1 MAHPPEQPVEKQARR
16 HSPALIAIVVAVV
29 LVIIA
34 FFVFGGS
41 DPEAITEEP
50 TANTT
55 ETEAAPAT
63 DTEEPET
70 TQ

>member
-16 HSPALIAIVVAVV
+16 HFPALIAIIVAVV

-34 FFVFGGS
+34 FLVFGGT

-55 ETEAAPAT
+55 ETEAAA
-63 DTEEPET
+63 EEPTT